1 MQKLTTFFSPL
12 FFSTSGRS
20 TYFPDLIRCLHK
32 ILRFSFWL
40 FINLVLFI
48 LFHFFDVLFLPFFL
62 IFLAALV
69 SHYISPFLVV
79 RNNSLQRGFCCNH
92 SGHFIIN
99 RNVAY
104 FSNSVNYRFQE
115 RSHSP
120 GRAGNKLSGSS
131 MFHPA
136 FNDLA
141 RSAAVKLCI

>member
-1 MQKLTTFFSPL
+1 
-12 FFSTSGRS
+12 
-20 TYFPDLIRCLHK
+20 
-32 ILRFSFWL
+32 
-40 FINLVLFI
+40 LFI

-62 IFLAALV
+62 VFLAALV

-115 RSHSP
+115 EE
-120 GRAGNKLSGSS
+120 
-131 MFHPA
+131 
-136 FNDLA
+136 NDFFSWYILIP
-141 RSAAVKLCI
+141 LF